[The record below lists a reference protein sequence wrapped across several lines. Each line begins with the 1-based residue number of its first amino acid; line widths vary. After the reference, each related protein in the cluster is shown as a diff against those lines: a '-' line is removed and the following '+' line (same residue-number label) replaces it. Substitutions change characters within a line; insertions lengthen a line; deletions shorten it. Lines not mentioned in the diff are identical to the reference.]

1 MCEKLS
7 IEKYLLKRFVLF
19 RIPFFIL
26 ELTYESRGEPGGG
39 WLNGGKLIPGP
50 VRSPTRSRARIRRT
64 EMWRGLARVMTS
76 MWRLLQLDVP
86 KLKGKYNYL
95 FCTCDTC
102 YFSVSFIYF
111 LLRDF
116 FINFLVFF
124 DPMSWIGIYFFLL
137 FRSSKGRK
145 RKLEDPEDV
154 DGPRLAGPPSAV
166 RVDTLNDLHGAARW
180 LFIRLIMCAI

>member
-1 MCEKLS
+1 MWSKVYEKLS

-50 VRSPTRSRARIRRT
+50 ARSPTRSRARIRRT

-102 YFSVSFIYF
+102 
-111 LLRDF
+111 LF
-116 FINFLVFF
+116 FCFF
-124 DPMSWIGIYFFLL
+124 YILFVKRFFYKFFGIF
-137 FRSSKGRK
+137 
-145 RKLEDPEDV
+145 
-154 DGPRLAGPPSAV
+154 
-166 RVDTLNDLHGAARW
+166 
-180 LFIRLIMCAI
+180 